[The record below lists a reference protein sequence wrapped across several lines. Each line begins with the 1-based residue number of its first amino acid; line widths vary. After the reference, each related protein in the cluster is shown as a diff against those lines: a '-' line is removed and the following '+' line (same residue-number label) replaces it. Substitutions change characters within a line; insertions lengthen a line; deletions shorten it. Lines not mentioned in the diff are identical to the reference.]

1 MEMKKIISM
10 MLTALM
16 LLGLTGCGATD
27 AEKMVGTWSTE
38 INISS
43 VIEESLELYEEYF
56 DFSDLVVVMTMTF
69 NEDGTYSSGITEEDA
84 QVLVD
89 DVMSEIESNI
99 VKLLED
105 QIADQGLSITVD
117 EMLAFA
123 GMTLDDFTTAITE
136 AFEQQDLVG
145 VLVEQSASEGKYDAK
160 DGKLYLSAGLDYEV
174 DESMYDT
181 YELDGDTL
189 TLLENVGG
197 EEAEFMLEAY
207 PLVMTRETKE

>member
-1 MEMKKIISM
+1 MKKIISM

-105 QIADQGLSITVD
+105 QIADQGLSMTVD

>member
-105 QIADQGLSITVD
+105 QIADQGLSMTVD